1 MVNLMD
7 VNVKTVVAKHKA
19 QVRRSTWKMF
29 KNDIA
34 LYIMILVPVVVA
46 IMFRYLPIASLVMA
60 FKDYNFVQGVWG
72 SPWVGLK
79 WFEKFLGS
87 KKFVDIFLNTL
98 KIAIYSQLFSF
109 PCPIILALSLNEVQ
123 SSKYKRIIQTAS
135 YLPYFVS
142 TVVVIGMMNQIL
154 SPTTGVVNN
163 IIVALG
169 GTAHNFQ
176 ADPNAFRTMY
186 IASGI
191 WSGVGYSSILYL
203 SALSGISQEL
213 YEAASVDGAGRWRKM
228 WHITLP
234 GIAPTIIILFLMNL
248 GTLLNVGFEKAYLMQ
263 NDLNLKTSEVIGT
276 YVYKQG
282 LIKLEYSYSAAVDM
296 FQAVLNLILITV
308 VNSVTNKIADISL
321 W

>member
-1 MVNLMD
+1 MD
-7 VNVKTVVAKHKA
+7 AKTKSLEAKYRA
-19 QVRRSTWKMF
+19 QIRKSTWKLF

-34 LYIMILVPVVVA
+34 LYIMIAVPVIVA
-46 IMFRYLPIASLVMA
+46 ILFRYIPIASLVMA

-79 WFEKFLGS
+79 WFEKFFTNV
-87 KKFVDIFLNTL
+87 KFAEIFLNTL

-109 PCPIILALSLNEVQ
+109 PCPIILALSLNEVR
-123 SSKYKRIIQTAS
+123 SNKYKRLIQTAS

-142 TVVVIGMMNQIL
+142 TVVVISMMNQIL

-186 IASGI
+186 IVSGI

-263 NDLNLKTSEVIGT
+263 NDLNIKTSEVIGT

-308 VNSVTNKIADISL
+308 VNTFTKKIADISL